1 MKTFE
6 YDLEN
11 ISLRSQV
18 DLLNK
23 MTLTVLKLAILIVI
37 SDLGFSQPKSMLVNV
52 SESLNV
58 LKSIWN
64 KSKKT

>member
-1 MKTFE
+1 M
-6 YDLEN
+6 
-11 ISLRSQV
+11 

-23 MTLTVLKLAILIVI
+23 MTLTVLKLTILIVL

-64 KSKKT
+64 KTKKT